1 MITGPDPRSCGQT
14 RDGAEGRTATELFDV
29 LDCTGRKT
37 GGRIGRDEAHAAGV
51 WHGAFHCL
59 MIYPGEGRGHALFQK
74 RSRDKKIAP
83 GLYDVSVG
91 GHYAAGED
99 AETAGPR
106 EIREELG
113 IDIPFRSLVPVGR
126 RVFVYCFTPGLV
138 EYEFQDVFLLPL
150 PAPPGQLVLQQDE
163 VDSVLDLTV
172 DDAIDLFAGSAGAA
186 RGRATA
192 LSGRTGL
199 VSVVAADFVPS
210 IDRYYLKLLL
220 LAKRYFLGERIL
232 AI

>member
-1 MITGPDPRSCGQT
+1 MHGTA
-14 RDGAEGRTATELFDV
+14 AEGGPGTEQFDV

-37 GGRIGRDEAHAAGV
+37 GGRVGRDEAHATGV

-59 MIYPGEGRGHALFQK
+59 MIYRRGGRDHALFQK
-74 RSRDKKIAP
+74 RSREKKIAP

-106 EIREELG
+106 EVREELG
-113 IDIPFRSLVPVGR
+113 IIIPFRSLVPVGR
-126 RVFVYCFTPGLV
+126 RVFVYCFTPGVV

-150 PAPPGQLVLQQDE
+150 ASPPDRLVLQPDE

-172 DDAIDLFAGSAGAA
+172 DEAIDLFAGKAAAA
-186 RGRATA
+186 RGTSTTQ
-192 LSGRTGL
+192 SGEAGP
-199 VSVVAADFVPS
+199 VSIVVADFVPC

-220 LAKRYFLGERIL
+220 LAKRYFHGEHDIL